1 MSEELNQV
9 QDENVFSDETEE
21 ENLFDDVEETETADE
36 SVKETETEETPQS
49 FLKVKYNGE
58 ERDLNEEDA
67 RTYVQKGMNYDKVY
81 EVYKPIEQLAR
92 MNNMSVSDYVNQLNN
107 TQYQYEVSLE
117 VDRLRQDPKYAD
129 VSDEI
134 LEEIAGN
141 HVTENQNLQYRQE
154 EENQRAQEDAQQ
166 EKIKRDVD
174 LFLKEYPQFAGEG
187 QKNLDNKVFDYVREG
202 YTLLE
207 AYEKFQ
213 RESTQAKVAKQNE
226 ENRRRSLGN
235 TTNASKVETDDF
247 LKGFLNG

>member
-21 ENLFDDVEETETADE
+21 ENLFDDVEETPETQ
-36 SVKETETEETPQS
+36 ETEEVHEEPKA
-49 FLKVKYNGE
+49 FLRVKYNGE
-58 ERDLNEEDA
+58 DRDLNEDDA

-117 VDRLRQDPKYAD
+117 VDRLRQDPKYGD
-129 VSDEI
+129 VSDEV
-134 LEEIAGN
+134 LEELAGN
-141 HVTENQNLQYRQE
+141 RVAENQNLQYRQE

-166 EKIKRDVD
+166 EIIKRDVD

-226 ENRRRSLGN
+226 DNRRRSLGN

>member
-1 MSEELNQV
+1 MDELNQV

-21 ENLFDDVEETETADE
+21 ENLFDDVEETPEAP
-36 SVKETETEETPQS
+36 ETEETEEAPQA
-49 FLKVKYNGE
+49 FLRVKYNGE
-58 ERDLNEEDA
+58 DRDLNEDDA

-235 TTNASKVETDDF
+235 TTNASKAETDDF